1 MTRSTSLVV
10 RASLLLLVA
19 SRATDVASAQPST
32 GAAAGASQVHSIELP
47 RFQSNLPEAPGR
59 EAFAAACLSC
69 HSTTYI
75 TMQPP
80 LSATKWEES
89 VVKMTKVYA
98 APIAAEQIPQIVQYL
113 MATKEAG
120 SRDMQE
126 TRTLAPPSN
135 TAAPVVMPARDTEQ
149 RKADLKRGEALFAT
163 NCASCHGATG
173 AGDGPSA
180 ASQLPHPTNLRATR
194 FSTAALTAAVT
205 RGVPA
210 TAMPGYPDLP
220 ADDLRAVVT
229 FSQQLFDAAQ
239 QPSAPAASDAD
250 QAQAKSL
257 YAQNCA
263 ACHGATGAGD
273 GPLAA
278 TAPRPP
284 ANFRSIQPA
293 RTMAAQVIADGVPAT
308 TMPPWKHKFDAAQRD
323 LLAEY
328 VRSFYTDDEQ
338 PAADAGGVR

>member
-1 MTRSTSLVV
+1 MTRSISLVV

-19 SRATDVASAQPST
+19 SRATQVVSAQPST
-32 GAAAGASQVHSIELP
+32 GTAGDSQVHSIELP

-80 LSATKWEES
+80 LSAAKWEES
-89 VVKMTKVYA
+89 VIKMTKVYA

-120 SRDMQE
+120 SREMQE
-126 TRTLAPPSN
+126 TRTLTPPSN
-135 TAAPVVMPARDTEQ
+135 SAAPVMLARDAER

-180 ASQLPHPTNLRATR
+180 PSQFPHPTNLKATR

-220 ADDLRAVVT
+220 ADDLRAIVM
-229 FSQQLFDAAQ
+229 FSQQLFDAAAH
-239 QPSAPAASDAD
+239 QPSAPPSVAD

-293 RTMAAQVIADGVPAT
+293 RSTAAQIIADGVPAT
-308 TMPPWKHKFDAAQRD
+308 TMPPWKPKFNDVQRD

-328 VRSFYTDDEQ
+328 VRSFYTSDEQ
-338 PAADAGGVR
+338 RGTADPGAR